1 MELAI
6 TMAGLALVSAAM
18 VAFLVGTTRVDQ
30 AQAADDAAQEAVRD
44 ARGRLAKDIREA
56 RRFTAVSPTSFTVWV
71 DDEWDGVMASAE
83 LITWSIDSTG
93 ALMRAVG
100 EAGGRVEARGVS
112 QSDSRI
118 TYDHAVAAQVT
129 RTYLHLVVGVTG
141 PQVASRTVDFE
152 VSLRNVP

>member
-6 TMAGLALVSAAM
+6 TMAGLALISTAI

-30 AQAADDAAQEAVRD
+30 AQAADDSAQEAVRD

-83 LITWSIDSTG
+83 LVTWSVESTG
-93 ALMRAVG
+93 ALVRAAG
-100 EAGGRVEARGVS
+100 EAAGRVEARGLS
-112 QSDSRI
+112 QSDSRF
-118 TYDHAVAAQVT
+118 TYDHTVAAQVT
-129 RTYLHLVVGVTG
+129 RAYLHLILGVAG
-141 PQVASRTVDFE
+141 PQATSRSVDFE